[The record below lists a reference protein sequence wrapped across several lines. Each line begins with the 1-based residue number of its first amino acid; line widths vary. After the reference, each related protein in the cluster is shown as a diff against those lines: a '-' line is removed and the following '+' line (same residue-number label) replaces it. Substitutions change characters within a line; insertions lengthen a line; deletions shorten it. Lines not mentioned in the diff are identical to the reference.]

1 MCFNE
6 NYKPNSLGIIQM
18 NSIDTKCAIHIV
30 LHEMKDIMEEK

>member
-1 MCFNE
+1 MYFNE

-18 NSIDTKCAIHIV
+18 NSIDTKCARLYA